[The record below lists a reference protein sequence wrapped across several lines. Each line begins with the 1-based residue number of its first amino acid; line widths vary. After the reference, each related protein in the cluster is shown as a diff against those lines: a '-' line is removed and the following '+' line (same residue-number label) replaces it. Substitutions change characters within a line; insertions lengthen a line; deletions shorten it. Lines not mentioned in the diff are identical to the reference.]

1 MKVPPAVNI
10 LGLAVGSTLL
20 YMWVGQL
27 VPQKEVHPPE
37 VVEMAADISTAEM
50 VEIGQEIFDGKGLC
64 NTCHT
69 IGQSGALRFP
79 DLAGIATRA
88 AERQPGMDAL
98 TYLAESLYQPEAYI
112 VPGFNPGMPAIDKPP
127 VALSD
132 DEIKAV
138 LAYLQTLGGEATI
151 TMATVV
157 PYAEGAEM
165 TSDVDP
171 PGGAT
176 AAEAAA
182 AAQTAAVT
190 PAGAV
195 EPTGGGEALL
205 VRYGCN
211 ECHGEGGAAGSLAG
225 VGARLDRAA
234 LQRWLIAHE
243 PPLPPTYRNQVTL
256 AEVEAMTEYL
266 SGLGGAG

>member
-1 MKVPPAVNI
+1 MKIPPSVNI
-10 LGLAVGSTLL
+10 LGLAVGSTML

-50 VEIGQEIFDGKGLC
+50 VDIGQGIFDGKGLC

-88 AERQPGMDAL
+88 GEREPGKDAL
-98 TYLAESLYQPEAYI
+98 TYLAESLYQPNSYI
-112 VPGFNPGMPAIDKPP
+112 VPGFNPGMPEIDKPP
-127 VALSD
+127 IALSD

-138 LAYLQTLGGEATI
+138 IAYLQTLGGEATI
-151 TMATVV
+151 TMATVL
-157 PYAEGAEM
+157 PFAEGAEP

-176 AAEAAA
+176 VAEATA
-182 AAQTAAVT
+182 AAQVAAT
-190 PAGAV
+190 TEAGAIGA
-195 EPTGGGEALL
+195 GGGEALL
-205 VRYGCN
+205 ARYGCAA
-211 ECHGEGGAAGSLAG
+211 CHGGGGANSLAG

-234 LQRWLIAHE
+234 IQRWLIAHE
-243 PPLPPTYRNQVTL
+243 PPLPASYRDRVTL
-256 AEVEAMTEYL
+256 AEVEAMTEHL
-266 SGLGGAG
+266 AASREAG

>member
-1 MKVPPAVNI
+1 MRVPPSINI
-10 LGLAVGSTLL
+10 LGLAIGATLL
-20 YMWVGQL
+20 YTWVGQL

-37 VVEMAADISTAEM
+37 VVEIAEDISTQEM
-50 VEIGQEIFDGKGLC
+50 VALGQRIFDGKGLC

-69 IGQSGALRFP
+69 IGSSGALRFP

-88 AERQPGMDAL
+88 AERVPGQDAL
-98 TYLAESLYQPEAYI
+98 TYLAASIYEPNSYI

-127 VALSD
+127 IALSD

-157 PYAEGAEM
+157 PYAEGAEP

-182 AAQTAAVT
+182 AAQTAAVV

-195 EPTGGGEALL
+195 GGDGAAL
-205 VRYGCN
+205 VERYGCN
-211 ECHGEGGAAGSLAG
+211 ECHAAGGEAAALAG

-234 LQRWLIAHE
+234 IQRWLVAHD
-243 PPLPPTYRNQVTL
+243 PPLPASYGQRVTL
-256 AEVEAMTEYL
+256 TDIQAMTDYL
-266 SGLGGAG
+266 AGSREAG

>member
-1 MKVPPAVNI
+1 MRVPPTLNI
-10 LGLAVGSTLL
+10 LGLAVGATLL
-20 YMWVGQL
+20 YAWVGQL

-50 VEIGQEIFDGKGLC
+50 VDIGQEIFDGKGLC

-69 IGQSGALRFP
+69 IGSSGALRFP

-88 AERQPGMDAL
+88 AERQPGTDAL
-98 TYLAESLYQPEAYI
+98 TYMAESLYRPEAYI

-127 VALSD
+127 IALSD

-138 LAYLQTLGGEATI
+138 IAYLQTLGGEATM

-157 PYAEGAEM
+157 PYAAGAEP

-190 PAGAV
+190 PAGA
-195 EPTGGGEALL
+195 PAASGAAGGEALL
-205 VRYGCN
+205 ARFGCN
-211 ECHGEGGAAGSLAG
+211 ECHAPGGDADPLAG
-225 VGARLDRAA
+225 VGGRLDRAA
-234 LQRWLIAHE
+234 IERWLIAHD

-256 AEVEAMTEYL
+256 AEVQSLTDYL
-266 SGLGGAG
+266 VALR

>member
-1 MKVPPAVNI
+1 MKIPPAVNI

-37 VVEMAADISTAEM
+37 VVEMSEDISTAEM
-50 VEIGQEIFDGKGLC
+50 VDIGQEIFDGKGLC

-88 AERQPGMDAL
+88 AEREPGKDAL
-98 TYLAESLYQPEAYI
+98 TYLAESLYLPNDYI

-127 VALSD
+127 IALSD

-138 LAYLQTLGGEATI
+138 IAYLQTLGGEATI
-151 TMATVV
+151 TMATVL
-157 PYAEGAEM
+157 PYAEGAEQ

-171 PGGAT
+171 PGGTT
-176 AAEAAA
+176 AGEASA
-182 AAQTAAVT
+182 AAQLAAT
-190 PAGAV
+190 TEAGAV
-195 EPTGGGEALL
+195 GVGGEEILS
-205 VRYGCN
+205 RYGCTQ
-211 ECHGEGGAAGSLAG
+211 CHAGQPGGARSLEG

-234 LQRWLIAHE
+234 IQRWLIAHE
-243 PPLPPTYRNQVTL
+243 PPLPASYRDRVTL
-256 AEVEAMTEYL
+256 AEVEAMTEIL
-266 SGLGGAG
+266 AASKEAG

>member
-1 MKVPPAVNI
+1 MRVPPSVNI
-10 LGLAVGSTLL
+10 LGLAVGATLL
-20 YMWVGQL
+20 YTWVGQL

-37 VVEMAADISTAEM
+37 VVEVAQDISTGEM
-50 VEIGQEIFDGKGLC
+50 VDLGQQIFNGKGLC

-69 IGQSGALRFP
+69 IGSSGALRFP

-98 TYLAESLYQPEAYI
+98 TYIAESLYRPEAYI

-132 DEIKAV
+132 DEIKLV
-138 LAYLQTLGGEATI
+138 ISYLQTLGGEATM

-157 PYAEGAEM
+157 PYAQGAEP

-176 AAEAAA
+176 AAEATA

-190 PAGAV
+190 TAGAV
-195 EPTGGGEALL
+195 GGGDGAAL
-205 VRYGCN
+205 VERYGCN
-211 ECHGEGGAAGSLAG
+211 GCHGAGGEAAGLAG

-234 LQRWLIAHE
+234 IQRWLVAHD
-243 PPLPPTYRNQVTL
+243 PPLPASYGQQVTL
-256 AEVEAMTEYL
+256 PDIQAMTDYL
-266 SGLGGAG
+266 AAAREAG

>member
-1 MKVPPAVNI
+1 MRVPPSVNI

-37 VVEMAADISTAEM
+37 VVEMAADLSTAEM
-50 VEIGQEIFDGKGLC
+50 VDIGKGIFDGKGLC
-64 NTCHT
+64 VTCHT

-88 AERQPGMDAL
+88 GEREPGKDAL
-98 TYLAESLYQPEAYI
+98 TYLAESLYRPEAYI
-112 VPGFNPGMPAIDKPP
+112 VPGFNPGMPRIDTPP
-127 VALSD
+127 IALSD

-138 LAYLQTLGGEATI
+138 IAYLQTLGGEATI
-151 TMATVV
+151 TMATVL
-157 PYAEGAEM
+157 PYAEGADP

-176 AAEAAA
+176 AGEASA
-182 AAQTAAVT
+182 AAQVAAT
-190 PAGAV
+190 TEAGAV
-195 EPTGGGEALL
+195 AGGGEELL
-205 VRYGCN
+205 ARYGCAA
-211 ECHGEGGAAGSLAG
+211 CHAGQPGGAGSLAG

-234 LQRWLIAHE
+234 IQRWLIAHD
-243 PPLPPTYRNQVTL
+243 PPLPASYRDRVTL
-256 AEVEAMTEYL
+256 GDVEAMTEFL
-266 SGLGGAG
+266 AASRGAG

>member
-1 MKVPPAVNI
+1 MRVPPSLNI
-10 LGLAVGSTLL
+10 LVLAVGATLL
-20 YMWVGQL
+20 YTWVGQL

-37 VVEMAADISTAEM
+37 VVEIAEDISTQEM
-50 VEIGQEIFDGKGLC
+50 VALGQRIFNGKGLC

-69 IGQSGALRFP
+69 IGSSGALRFP

-88 AERQPGMDAL
+88 GERKPGMDAL

-127 VALSD
+127 VALSA
-132 DEIKAV
+132 DEIKLV
-138 LAYLQTLGGEATI
+138 IAYLQTLGGEATI
-151 TMATVV
+151 TMASVL
-157 PYAEGAEM
+157 PYQEGAEM

-176 AAEAAA
+176 AAEATA

-195 EPTGGGEALL
+195 GGADGEAL
-205 VRYGCN
+205 VERYGCN
-211 ECHGEGGAAGSLAG
+211 ECHHDRPGGDGSLAG
-225 VGARLDRAA
+225 VGGRLDRAA
-234 LQRWLIAHE
+234 IQRWLVAHD
-243 PPLPPTYRNQVTL
+243 PPLPASYGQRVTL
-256 AEVEAMTEYL
+256 PDIQAMTDYL
-266 SGLGGAG
+266 AASREAG